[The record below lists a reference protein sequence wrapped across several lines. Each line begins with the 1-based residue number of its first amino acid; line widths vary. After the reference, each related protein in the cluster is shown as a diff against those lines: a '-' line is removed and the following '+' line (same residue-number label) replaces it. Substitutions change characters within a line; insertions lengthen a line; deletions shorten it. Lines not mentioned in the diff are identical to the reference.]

1 VERVLCGLL
10 SSLESLDCQQL
21 TASKTEESSLEGST
35 ATLSY
40 RYSRQATGSD
50 QFYWYRQYPGKPP
63 EFLTFNLGTQ
73 NTTNSKLSVRMVD
86 DRNGLNLQ
94 ISSAAV
100 TDSAV
105 YYCAVR
111 PTVTGNS
118 KTLYKNLWTVT
129 ANFSSYNNVTSLL
142 LSLVITVFSSGEACH
157 AAAEQQSWK
166 KHSRGNI
173 PVSNQTLIFL
183 RFVCSQNIKNILIDD
198 FKFLISHFGTGDRIS
213 DPVPGIMFNVSG
225 DKTLM
230 TLQISSAAVT
240 DSAVYYCAVRP
251 TVTGNS
257 KTLYKNLWSK
267 DNRILHNIH

>member
-1 VERVLCGLL
+1 ITVLLCCAVKL
-10 SSLESLDCQQL
+10 QNH
-21 TASKTEESSLEGST
+21 SKDGITLFVPEESSLEGST

-40 RYSRQATGSD
+40 RYSRQATGGD

-100 TDSAV
+100 S
-105 YYCAVR
+105 
-111 PTVTGNS
+111 
-118 KTLYKNLWTVT
+118 
-129 ANFSSYNNVTSLL
+129 
-142 LSLVITVFSSGEACH
+142 
-157 AAAEQQSWK
+157 
-166 KHSRGNI
+166 
-173 PVSNQTLIFL
+173 
-183 RFVCSQNIKNILIDD
+183 
-198 FKFLISHFGTGDRIS
+198 
-213 DPVPGIMFNVSG
+213 
-225 DKTLM
+225 
-230 TLQISSAAVT
+230 

>member
-1 VERVLCGLL
+1 YSRFLCKIFT
-10 SSLESLDCQQL
+10 DFCFFRCQL
-21 TASKTEESSLEGST
+21 LEGST

-100 TDSAV
+100 SDSAV

-118 KTLYKNLWTVT
+118 KTLYKNLWTTAVT

-183 RFVCSQNIKNILIDD
+183 CFVCSQNIKNILIDD
-198 FKFLISHFGTGDRIS
+198 FNLSTFYLNILMLTKMKVSQGTSMYMSFLFYS
-213 DPVPGIMFNVSG
+213 
-225 DKTLM
+225 
-230 TLQISSAAVT
+230 
-240 DSAVYYCAVRP
+240 C
-251 TVTGNS
+251 
-257 KTLYKNLWSK
+257 
-267 DNRILHNIH
+267 